1 MPRRVARRQVSRE
14 GRSPSWLT
22 DLTRKANERMIL
34 AVIALF
40 VIGTLGTVAL
50 LKGNDGIIVG
60 AACGGVIGT
69 VGALVGTILP
79 GRPSH

>member
-1 MPRRVARRQVSRE
+1 
-14 GRSPSWLT
+14 
-22 DLTRKANERMIL
+22 MIL